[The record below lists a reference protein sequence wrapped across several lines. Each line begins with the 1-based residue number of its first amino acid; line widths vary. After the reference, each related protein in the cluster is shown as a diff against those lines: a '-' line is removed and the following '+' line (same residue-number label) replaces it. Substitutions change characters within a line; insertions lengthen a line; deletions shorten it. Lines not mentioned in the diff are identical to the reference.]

1 MITTK
6 REKGKGRDR
15 IRVFFLMEKRQ
26 RVKRGVGGKVRKRA
40 IDA

>member
-1 MITTK
+1 MEKRK
-6 REKGKGRDR
+6 REWKGRDR